1 MNDKIC
7 SYYYKIQ
14 YFERFRKMNELYIA
28 KNLLP
33 LSILVIVLGSILATA
48 YINPQKFK
56 ESKGSVVIA
65 VIASI
70 AIVFLGLNV
79 TLNSVSMDFQAAV
92 KKNKVTNDSVEKL
105 WIYPNQVFS
114 EKTKAR
120 PEFYASLC
128 YNNLDLYTLTQNL
141 HTKITVDSTLEEQ
154 YISILLIQCWEDYL
168 KQRHFDKTGDD
179 VWLVNYIQWAQSPYL
194 KAQFDRLKYN
204 YSNTTIRLADLL
216 FEYAHTLPVPTKDPE
231 AYKQI
236 VEDMLKDPRLIA
248 VYKETL

>member
-1 MNDKIC
+1 MAKSALLLPRIV
-7 SYYYKIQ
+7 
-14 YFERFRKMNELYIA
+14 FRKILKMSELYIA

-48 YINPQKFK
+48 FINPQKFK

-79 TLNSVSMDFQAAV
+79 TLNSVSMDFQADV
-92 KKNKVTNDSVEKL
+92 KKNKLTKDSVEKL
-105 WIYPNQVFS
+105 WIYPNQLFS

-128 YNNLDLYTLTQNL
+128 YNNLDLYNLTQNL

-168 KQRHFDKTGDD
+168 KLRHFDKTGDD
-179 VWLVNYIQWAQSPYL
+179 VWLVNYIQWAQSSYL
-194 KAQFDRLKYN
+194 KAQFDRLKHN
-204 YSNTTIRLADLL
+204 YSDTTIRLAELL
-216 FEYAHTLPVPTKDPE
+216 FEYASTLPIPTKDPGV
-231 AYKQI
+231 YKKQ
-236 VEDMLKDPRLIA
+236 VQELLKDPRLIA
-248 VYKETL
+248 IYKETP